1 MKKIVIVI
9 AFALYML
16 CQMNISA
23 QILNDTINE
32 PTKLRLTGLDENGL
46 INGDVVDLMVN
57 ESCCGISLYDDEWR
71 KTMRIDVG
79 YSALNNFGPL
89 SESIGWVNGLHF
101 SLDLMRERLY
111 FGIGGNSY
119 MGLLKSDNF
128 FYDRKE
134 DFNWQK
140 DERVDQFIFSIKT
153 GVKLID
159 KPNFGVVPNIGF
171 GVATLEQSTGKRYN
185 TESNTNYIKSAI
197 EGFHTEAGLF
207 AYYSLFDCSTFWITS
222 SDITL
227 GFNAART
234 VYEKIGPVY
243 SLSAYLTISLKL
255 NLDYL

>member
-1 MKKIVIVI
+1 MKKIVI

-23 QILNDTINE
+23 QTYNDSINE
-32 PTKLRLTGLDENGL
+32 PVKLRLTGLDENACLTGQVIGL
-46 INGDVVDLMVN
+46 EPC
-57 ESCCGISLYDDEWR
+57 ESICGRYIYDTER
-71 KTMRIDVG
+71 RTMRIDVG